1 MHVAR
6 MPVIN
11 DLDFRAWEE
20 RAPAAF
26 RTDPAWRF
34 HAYRV
39 ALYALDCARDDM
51 PAIRRVSGGAIAD
64 QLLRCIAS
72 TSANIGAGLGCP
84 TSPDRARF
92 ISMALGSLRE
102 SFTWYQSASDALDQA
117 TIDHRLND
125 LAEIRSLLLG
135 YQKWLTTKDEK
146 SRLT

>member
-1 MHVAR
+1 

-20 RAPAAF
+20 RAPMAV

-34 HAYRV
+34 HAHRV
-39 ALYALDCARDDM
+39 ALYALDCVREDA
-51 PAIRRVSGGAIAD
+51 PAIRRATGAEIAE

-72 TSANIGAGLGCP
+72 ISANIGEGLGRP

-92 ISMALGSLRE
+92 ISLALGSLRE
-102 SFTWYQSASDALDQA
+102 SFTWYQAATDALDPA
-117 TIDHRLND
+117 TLDSRLNAI
-125 LAEIRSLLLG
+125 AELRSLLLG

>member
-1 MHVAR
+1 

-20 RAPAAF
+20 RAPVAL

-39 ALYALDCARDDM
+39 ALYALDGVRDDV
-51 PAIRRVSGGAIAD
+51 PAVRRAAGAEIAE

-72 TSANIGAGLGCP
+72 ISANIGAGLGRP
-84 TSPDRARF
+84 TSPDRAQF
-92 ISMALGSLRE
+92 ISLALGSLRE
-102 SFTWYQSASDALDQA
+102 SFTCYQAASEALDPE
-117 TIDHRLND
+117 TLDSRLTA
-125 LAEIRSLLLG
+125 LAELRSLLFG
-135 YQKWLTTKDEK
+135 YQKWLTTNDEK

>member
-1 MHVAR
+1 

-20 RAPAAF
+20 RAPVAL

-39 ALYALDCARDDM
+39 ALYALDGVRDDV
-51 PAIRRVSGGAIAD
+51 PAIRRAVGAEIAE
-64 QLLRCIAS
+64 QLLHCIAS
-72 TSANIGAGLGCP
+72 ISANIGEGLGRP
-84 TSPDRARF
+84 TPPDRARF

-102 SFTWYQSASDALDQA
+102 SFSWYQASSEAFEPEVLDR
-117 TIDHRLND
+117 RLSD
-125 LAEIRSLLLG
+125 LAELRSLLLG
-135 YQKWLTTKDEK
+135 YQKWLTAKDEK